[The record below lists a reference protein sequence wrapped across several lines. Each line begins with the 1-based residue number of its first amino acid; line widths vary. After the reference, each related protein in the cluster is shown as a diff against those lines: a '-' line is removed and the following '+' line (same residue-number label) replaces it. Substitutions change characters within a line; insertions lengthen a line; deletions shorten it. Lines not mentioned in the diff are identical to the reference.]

1 LQLLA
6 PKEQNAFHQARL
18 SLSAADERL
27 EQEKRL
33 AEERRARVAQAALQ
47 AARLA
52 TSMDAAELQGK
63 VAVKVKE
70 MYAGKEVEVV
80 KMVDLA
86 ERDQMLNKQ
95 KRAAQGGLEAMVAAL
110 NKKSKVN
117 VIQKSRLDWDTY
129 KRDNVQE
136 AEELEAFKKSGT
148 RYTEKQNFLKSTE
161 LRQYEKERDQRL
173 ASDIR
178 TRGRT

>member
-1 LQLLA
+1 
-6 PKEQNAFHQARL
+6 
-18 SLSAADERL
+18 
-27 EQEKRL
+27 
-33 AEERRARVAQAALQ
+33 
-47 AARLA
+47 
-52 TSMDAAELQGK
+52 
-63 VAVKVKE
+63 
-70 MYAGKEVEVV
+70 
-80 KMVDLA
+80 
-86 ERDQMLNKQ
+86 
-95 KRAAQGGLEAMVAAL
+95 MVAAL

-117 VIQKSRLDWDTY
+117 VIEKSRLDWDTY

-148 RYTEKQNFLKSTE
+148 RYTEKQDFLKSTE